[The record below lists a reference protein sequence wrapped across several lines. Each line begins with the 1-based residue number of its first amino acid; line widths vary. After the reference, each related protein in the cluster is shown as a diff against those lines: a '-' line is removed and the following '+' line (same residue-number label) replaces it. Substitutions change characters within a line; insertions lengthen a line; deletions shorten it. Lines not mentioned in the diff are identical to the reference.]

1 VESLVRRVRT
11 VVSSIVDTDR
21 AVNPAVNRAMSVQFH
36 VAGFAVIIG
45 VNFPV
50 ISRASDRPVIVRV
63 TAFCRADIAVL
74 DSVASC
80 ASRFVLSAMAR

>member
-1 VESLVRRVRT
+1 VESHVRRVRT
-11 VVSSIVDTDR
+11 AVSSIVDTDR

-36 VAGFAVIIG
+36 VAGLAPIIG

-63 TAFCRADIAVL
+63 TTFCRADIAVL
-74 DSVASC
+74 DSVASH
-80 ASRFVLSAMAR
+80 ASRCVVSAKAR